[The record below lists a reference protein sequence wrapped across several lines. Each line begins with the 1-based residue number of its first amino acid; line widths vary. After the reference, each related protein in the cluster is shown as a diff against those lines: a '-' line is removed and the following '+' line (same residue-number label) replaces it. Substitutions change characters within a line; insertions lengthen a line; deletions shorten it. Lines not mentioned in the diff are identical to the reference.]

1 MVVLELLHRDGASV
15 IHSSN
20 EAGTFY
26 GKGHIVF
33 GIRTQIS
40 IFVQNLNRN
49 ETQVF
54 AICLNGTAVR
64 AETNLCRFTRCPD
77 FLLGHS
83 LSFLAGNSLYRTRL
97 ILHAPHDVEIVFSL
111 VAHTLRLS
119 IHEKLHFVG
128 IVIICP
134 QIYVL
139 SLRPIPMWEKMQHRL
154 VRTPLGLIH
163 IVDVLRE
170 ASQVDNAKVR
180 ATCRPTVR
188 SRLTDIIEARPDVLS
203 TDKVVVL
210 YMAHSTFV
218 TVAPRNMTVVVGG
231 ARERGIIER
240 LVPTFGPDEH
250 RITRHPVVTACHQ
263 AGNTFRYD
271 ERLTGEVHGN
281 TCKPVVMVIEADN
294 IKRTGTE
301 QMIVRIR
308 LVAAC
313 RHGARDIELSHHIRQ
328 FLCQQ

>member
-1 MVVLELLHRDGASV
+1 MSCPSV
-15 IHSSN
+15 Q
-20 EAGTFY
+20 FQC
-26 GKGHIVF
+26 GK
-33 GIRTQIS
+33 
-40 IFVQNLNRN
+40 
-49 ETQVF
+49 
-54 AICLNGTAVR
+54 
-64 AETNLCRFTRCPD
+64 
-77 FLLGHS
+77 
-83 LSFLAGNSLYRTRL
+83 
-97 ILHAPHDVEIVFSL
+97 
-111 VAHTLRLS
+111 
-119 IHEKLHFVG
+119 
-128 IVIICP
+128 
-134 QIYVL
+134 
-139 SLRPIPMWEKMQHRL
+139 KMQHRL

-271 ERLTGEVHGN
+271 ERLTGEVLGN

-313 RHGARDIELSHHIRQ
+313 RHGRVASSFLTISASFFVSSELTDISPSFASISALWPKFKTRLASARLKVSALASVHCSSTSLPILHMKMEG
-328 FLCQQ
+328 